1 MITLSPLGEH
11 EESECRL
18 YRFIL
23 EINPS
28 LSVIFLTVMYSI
40 TFTLLDTSILN
51 IMTGNNLVFKY

>member
-1 MITLSPLGEH
+1 MRSQ
-11 EESECRL
+11 CRL